1 MSARSIH
8 RRCSRAALLVA
19 VLASVVVW
27 TSCSRSSTNQASKTT
42 IRLWHFW
49 SEPVQRNALQL
60 LVKNFEQEHPDLIVE
75 LTELSWTDGKAKLQS
90 AFATGTA
97 PDIVHLG
104 LEWVQEFASAGV
116 LLALDSQLVQSVPDN
131 VRSSVST
138 GTNVYAMPWVMN
150 TRALFVRNDVL
161 QAATA
166 RSSRGTAAASVHLQ
180 MLRTIC
186 SEQLKN
192 ATIGVQSFEPH
203 NVLKKVLPFLWSS
216 GSRIFSTVPLSASV
230 DSNAVAGLEEYCAW
244 ARAGIIE
251 PSRML
256 DARLRRRELGVWI
269 SGMWNL
275 SDTAITNHYTVM
287 PLFPTVSGEISGAL
301 SEAVSEVVSEA
312 ASNVLRNAL
321 RNALRGS
328 SICSADCFALSAST
342 SVASGAKLLLQY
354 LSSPGSELQFCA
366 LVPDAGFPCTNID
379 TKDTGVSMRTVFNR
393 PLARNFYAQVQASIV
408 LPSPPY
414 FLQAEEIL
422 EQEVMEAVYA
432 RKTPSRALQEARQ
445 RLAVLEATP
454 R

>member
-1 MSARSIH
+1 MNVRAIH
-8 RRCSRAALLVA
+8 RKYSRST
-19 VLASVVVW
+19 VLIVVLSSLMVW
-27 TSCSRSSTNQASKTT
+27 ISCSRSSTNQASKTT

-287 PLFPTVSGEISGAL
+287 PLFPTVSGEISGAV
-301 SEAVSEVVSEA
+301 SEAVSEVVS
-312 ASNVLRNAL
+312 NAL

>member
-8 RRCSRAALLVA
+8 CRCSRATLLVA

-49 SEPVQRNALQL
+49 SEPAQRNALQL
-60 LVKNFEQEHPDLIVE
+60 LVKNFEQEHPDLSVE

-90 AFATGTA
+90 AFASGTA

-104 LEWVQEFASAGV
+104 LEWVQEFAAAGV
-116 LLALDSQLVQSVPDN
+116 LDSLDSQLVQSVPQTL
-131 VRSSVST
+131 RSSVCT
-138 GTNVYAMPWVMN
+138 GSSLYALPWVMN

-161 QAATA
+161 KAATDA
-166 RSSRGTAAASVHLQ
+166 SSGVKPTAPVHLQ
-180 MLRTIC
+180 MLRAVC

-192 ATIGVQSFEPH
+192 AGIGVQSFEPH
-203 NVLKKVLPFLWSS
+203 NVLKKILPFLWSS
-216 GSRIFSTVPLSASV
+216 GSRIFSTLPLAASV
-230 DSNAVAGLEEYCAW
+230 DSSAVAGLEEYCAW

-256 DARLRRRELGVWI
+256 DARLRRRELGAWI

-275 SDTAITNHYTVM
+275 SDTSITNHYTVM
-287 PLFPTVSGEISGAL
+287 PLFPTVSGEISKA
-301 SEAVSEVVSEA
+301 VSEA
-312 ASNVLRNAL
+312 ASNAL
-321 RNALRGS
+321 QNSLRGS

-379 TKDTGVSMRTVFNR
+379 IKDTGVSMRAVFHR
-393 PLARNFYAQVQASIV
+393 PLARNFYSQVQASVV

-432 RKTPSRALQEARQ
+432 RKSPARALQEVRQ
-445 RLAVLEATP
+445 RLAALEATS

>member
-1 MSARSIH
+1 MSAHSIH
-8 RRCSRAALLVA
+8 RRCSRATLLFA

-49 SEPVQRNALQL
+49 SEPAQRNALQL
-60 LVKNFEQEHPDLIVE
+60 LVKNFEQEHPDLSVE

-116 LLALDSQLVQSVPDN
+116 LLALDSQVVQFVPHS
-131 VRSSVST
+131 VRSSVCI
-138 GTNVYAMPWVMN
+138 GAKIYALPWVMN

-180 MLRTIC
+180 MLRAVC

-192 ATIGVQSFEPH
+192 ARIGVQSFEPH

-216 GSRIFSTVPLSASV
+216 GSRIFSTLPLSASV
-230 DSNAVAGLEEYCAW
+230 DSSAVAGLEEYCAW
-244 ARAGIIE
+244 ARAGIVE

-256 DARLRRRELGVWI
+256 DARLSRRELGVWI

-275 SDTAITNHYTVM
+275 SDTVIANHYTVM
-287 PLFPTVSGEISGAL
+287 PLFPSVSGEISGAV
-301 SEAVSEVVSEA
+301 SEAVSEV
-312 ASNVLRNAL
+312 ASNAPRNAL

-366 LVPDAGFPCTNID
+366 LVPDAGFPCANID
-379 TKDTGVSMRTVFNR
+379 TKDTGVYTRAVFNR
-393 PLARNFYAQVQASIV
+393 PLARNFYSQVQASVV

-432 RKTPSRALQEARQ
+432 RKTPARALQEARQ
-445 RLAVLEATP
+445 RLAALEATP